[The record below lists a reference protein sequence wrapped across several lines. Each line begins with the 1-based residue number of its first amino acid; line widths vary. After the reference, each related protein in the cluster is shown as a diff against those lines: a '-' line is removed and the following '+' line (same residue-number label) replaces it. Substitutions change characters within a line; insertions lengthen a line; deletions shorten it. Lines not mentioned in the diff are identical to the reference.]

1 MKEKYL
7 VSKRGYIGLFMKK
20 ILYITINKTEDKEM
34 LITRKNKSSIVKIS
48 EERKRV
54 KA

>member
-1 MKEKYL
+1 
-7 VSKRGYIGLFMKK
+7 MKK

-48 EERKRV
+48 EEKSQGV
-54 KA
+54 KIISMKVYIR